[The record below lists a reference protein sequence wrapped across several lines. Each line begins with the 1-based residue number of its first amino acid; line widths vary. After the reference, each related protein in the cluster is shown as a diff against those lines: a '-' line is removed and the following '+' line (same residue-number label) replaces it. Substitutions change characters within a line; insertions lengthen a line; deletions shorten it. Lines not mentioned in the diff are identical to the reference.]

1 MKKLAIIDNSLW
13 PEVYNPVEHWT
24 AYLDLPYRAFRAVEG
39 YLPDLEDGYTHLIVT
54 GSEASIVNLEPWVL
68 AEADLLQ
75 EAVERNLVVL
85 GSCYGHQLLALA
97 LAGRQSVRR
106 AARPE
111 IGWIE
116 VEILKTDPLLGSRGR
131 RHVFSSH
138 YDEVYNLDES
148 RFEILARSQH
158 CPVQAFRLRGKKVW
172 GLQAHP
178 EIDPASAALLL
189 RGMLDRG
196 FSGTEFINQALA
208 SAPSDD
214 GWIETI
220 SRNFVSLQ
228 NSEKGVCWSLAR
240 RWYPG

>member
-39 YLPDLEDGYTHLIVT
+39 YLPDLDDGYTHLIVT
-54 GSEASIVNLEPWVL
+54 GSEASIVNVEPWVM
-68 AEADLLQ
+68 AEADLVQ
-75 EAVERNLVVL
+75 EAVERDLVVL
-85 GSCYGHQLLALA
+85 GSCYGHQLVALA
-97 LAGRQSVRR
+97 LAGPRSVRR

-116 VEILKTDPLLGSRGR
+116 VEILRSDPLLGPAR
-131 RHVFSSH
+131 RLHVFSSH

-148 RFEILARSQH
+148 RFEILAASQH
-158 CPVQAFRLRGKKVW
+158 CPVQAFRLKGKKVW

-178 EIDPASAALLL
+178 EIDPVSATKLL

-196 FSGTEFINQALA
+196 FSGTDLINQALDA
-208 SAPSDD
+208 APCDD
-214 GWIETI
+214 LWIETI
-220 SRNFVSLQ
+220 SRNFLSL
-228 NSEKGVCWSLAR
+228 
-240 RWYPG
+240 